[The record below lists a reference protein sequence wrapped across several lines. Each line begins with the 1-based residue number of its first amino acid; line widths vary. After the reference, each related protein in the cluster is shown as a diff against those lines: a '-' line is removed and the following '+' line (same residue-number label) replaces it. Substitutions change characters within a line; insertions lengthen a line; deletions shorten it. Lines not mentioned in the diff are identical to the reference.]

1 VVADDLD
8 PDLLVAP
15 ADRLVSLQY
24 VLAALRRKRRLLAAL
39 AVAGLLLGS
48 VASLALSKPR
58 TATTVLLLQFP
69 DGADPSRAINT
80 DVSLLQT
87 RAVADAALKSLRL
100 ATPVTKFQSSYRSAV
115 LSDSVLRITVKGP
128 DASEAV
134 RRSNAVSQA
143 FLRFRKAVYERQLS
157 VVAGVLTDREDAL
170 SKQLAQVNDQ
180 IATFD
185 PNEVANSSNL
195 TSDTPLGELLTQRS
209 SLTSDI
215 AELQTAIQDRTIA
228 TTTVANGSRV
238 IDPGSPVPLNARKAL
253 VINAASGVVAALA
266 LGAGG
271 VVLIAV
277 VTTRLRRRA
286 DIAAALQAP
295 VLLSVGPV
303 TPPAWLRFV
312 PAWIP
317 AVPSWV
323 PPAPSWKGLEHRA
336 EDLKLVV
343 RHLQSLMTSASTHPP
358 ALVVVSVD
366 NVDVAAV
373 TVWSLA
379 SRLADQD
386 QHVIVVNET
395 GRALPEIATAPTT
408 TAVEPPAAGDTE
420 PLTAAPSSEPA
431 RDSDSDSESDVVVVV
446 AALNPAKGAEHLREW
461 ASDAVVLVTAGRS
474 TATTLESNATM
485 IRAAGL
491 HLRSVVL
498 IGSDPDDDSLG
509 TFDSGPSATVET
521 QAGLGARSTSS
532 KATFS

>member
-1 VVADDLD
+1 
-8 PDLLVAP
+8 
-15 ADRLVSLQY
+15 
-24 VLAALRRKRRLLAAL
+24 
-39 AVAGLLLGS
+39 
-48 VASLALSKPR
+48 
-58 TATTVLLLQFP
+58 
-69 DGADPSRAINT
+69 
-80 DVSLLQT
+80 
-87 RAVADAALKSLRL
+87 
-100 ATPVTKFQSSYRSAV
+100 SSYRSAV

-128 DASEAV
+128 DAAEAV

-157 VVAGVLTDREDAL
+157 VVVGVLSSREDAL
-170 SKQLAQVNDQ
+170 SKQLARVNDQ

-185 PNEVANSSNL
+185 PNEVANASNL
-195 TSDTPLGELLTQRS
+195 TSDTPLGELLAQRS

-215 AELQTAIQDRTIA
+215 AELQTAIQERTIA

-253 VINAASGVVAALA
+253 VINAASGLVAALA

-286 DIAAALQAP
+286 DVAAALQAP

-303 TPPAWLRFV
+303 TPPAWLRLV
-312 PAWIP
+312 RSWVP

-373 TVWSLA
+373 TVWALA

-395 GRALPEIATAPTT
+395 GRPLPEFATDSTT
-408 TAVEPPAAGDTE
+408 TPVEPSAAGNTE
-420 PLTAAPSSEPA
+420 PLTAEPSPEPA
-431 RDSDSDSESDVVVVV
+431 RSSDSESESESDVVVVV

-509 TFDSGPSATVET
+509 TFDSGPSTPVET
-521 QAGLGARSTSS
+521 HAGLGARSTSS
-532 KATFS
+532 RATFS